1 MNRKDMLC
9 QLMALNFSL
18 IDLNL
23 YLDTHPGD
31 CDTIAVYKDLEKE
44 YNALKKEF
52 EEKYGTL
59 TPGTIRKTEWTWISD
74 PWPWEKMFN
83 QEV

>member
-1 MNRKDMLC
+1 MNRNDMLC

-23 YLDTHPGD
+23 YLDTHPND
-31 CDTIAVYKDLEKE
+31 YKTIEVYNELSKE
-44 YNALKKEF
+44 YTALKKEY
-52 EEKYGTL
+52 EETYDTL
-59 TPGTIRKTEWTWISD
+59 TPGTLKSDQWTWISD

-83 QEV
+83 

>member
-1 MNRKDMLC
+1 MNRNDMLC
-9 QLMALNFSL
+9 QLMALHFSM

-23 YLDTHPGD
+23 YLDTHPDD
-31 CDTIAVYKDLEKE
+31 CNTIDAYKDLEAE
-44 YNALKKEF
+44 YNKLKKEF

-59 TPGTIRKTEWTWISD
+59 TPGTIEKSQWTWISD